1 MRVIFDENMQR
12 LSELDRNHPE
22 YNVIMNYLKWIAC
35 LPYGKF
41 AEENFDLEKARK
53 ILDEDHEGLED
64 VKKRILEFLAVG
76 KLKKSVKG
84 KILCLKGPPGV
95 GKTSFAFSIGRVLN
109 KKVFRISLGG
119 ESDVSVLKG
128 HRKTYI
134 GSRPGKIIDALK

>member
-1 MRVIFDENMQR
+1 ME
-12 LSELDRNHPE
+12 
-22 YNVIMNYLKWIAC
+22 
-35 LPYGKF
+35 
-41 AEENFDLEKARK
+41 
-53 ILDEDHEGLED
+53 

-95 GKTSFAFSIGRVLN
+95 GKTSFAFSIGKVLN

-119 ESDVSVLKG
+119 ENDVSVLKG